1 MQAELMSTFAS
12 RSNHHYDAARIE
24 HSGYRCD
31 GAIQLMIF
39 DKTSTTIQFTEN
51 EVVMGG
57 GIPLDPA
64 RPSNIR
70 FPLF

>member
-39 DKTSTTIQFTEN
+39 DKTSTTTQFTEN

-57 GIPLDPA
+57 GVFL
-64 RPSNIR
+64 
-70 FPLF
+70 